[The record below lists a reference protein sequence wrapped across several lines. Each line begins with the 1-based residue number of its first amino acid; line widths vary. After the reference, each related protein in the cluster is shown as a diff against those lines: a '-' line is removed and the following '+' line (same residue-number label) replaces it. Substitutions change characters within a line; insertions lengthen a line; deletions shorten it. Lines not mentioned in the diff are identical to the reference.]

1 MSKSSIFFT
10 EVDLTHKK
18 LLIEHEWYPFKIHK
32 EVDIPDDG
40 EYYVLTDL
48 HGYKHLLRKEYYLH
62 YHFEIGSTIQ
72 CRIDKI
78 NCSGKIYL
86 EPEHPLYK
94 EGKVYDFE
102 VVEFKEITN
111 LLGNKENTLIIK
123 DLYDNLLTISADEAQ
138 IENNC
143 VSCVVDQIKKGQLF
157 VTPINATKALK
168 GLKEGDWFN
177 SKIVKRFTDE
187 ENNDF
192 FLLKDKNDHS
202 FYLPTRYYENY
213 HLQIGDQIYCK
224 VVKIRSQWDYVI
236 EPKSPHYSEGTVYD
250 FVVKDKK
257 TQHNYMEEKVY
268 LLVVQDVFEIETNV
282 EVNHKTYVLTSIG
295 DSIRCKVNKIKKS
308 KLLLSY
314 IE

>member
-1 MSKSSIFFT
+1 M
-10 EVDLTHKK
+10 THKK
-18 LLIEHEWYPFKIHK
+18 LLIEHEWYPFRIHK
-32 EVDIPDDG
+32 EVEFPDDG
-40 EYYVLTDL
+40 EYFVLTDPY
-48 HGYKHLLRKEYYLH
+48 GYKHLLRKEFYLH

-86 EPEHPLYK
+86 EPEHPLYT
-94 EGKVYDFE
+94 EGKSYDFE
-102 VVEFKEITN
+102 VVERKNITN
-111 LLGNKENTLIIK
+111 LFGEKEEILVVK
-123 DLYDNLLTISADEAQ
+123 DLYGNLLNIPTDEINPDNNSISC
-138 IENNC
+138 I
-143 VSCVVDQIKKGQLF
+143 VDQIKKGTLYI
-157 VTPINATKALK
+157 TPTNATKTLK
-168 GLKEGDWFN
+168 GLKEGDWFF
-177 SKIVKRFTDE
+177 SQIIKRFTDK

-202 FYLPTRYYENY
+202 FYLPIRYYENY

-236 EPKSPHYSEGTVYD
+236 EPKSPYYSEGTVYD

-257 TQHNYMEEKVY
+257 TEHNYMEEKVY
-268 LLVVQDVFEIETNV
+268 LLVVQDVFENESNV
-282 EVNHKTYVLTSIG
+282 EVSHKTYVFISIG
-295 DSIRCKVNKIKKS
+295 ETIRCKVDRIKKS